1 MLLFST
7 ILWYNNLNYN
17 IQLYDILNGGENMVI
32 FGIDP
37 GYAIVGC
44 GIVRYERN
52 NFSLM
57 GYGAVTT
64 NKDMPFNQR
73 LTKIYDDITELLEKF
88 KPDAVSIE
96 RLYFNTNQKT
106 AIDVAQARGVI
117 VLAVEKA
124 GIPIFEYTPL
134 QVKQSIVGYGRAE
147 KQQVQEMTRMFLHL
161 DKIPKPDDAAD
172 ALALAICHGHASDS
186 LMIKT
191 KI

>member
-1 MLLFST
+1 
-7 ILWYNNLNYN
+7 
-17 IQLYDILNGGENMVI
+17 MVI

-52 NFSLM
+52 NFNLM

-64 NKDMPFNQR
+64 YKDMPFNER
-73 LTKIYDDITELLEKF
+73 LTKIYDDISELLEKF

-186 LMIKT
+186 LMIKN
-191 KI
+191 KL